1 MSDRI
6 IVAVDG
12 GNSKTDLALVRGD
25 GSVLSLVR
33 GPLSSPHHIGLD
45 GSLAVLGE
53 LWERATTEANLTR
66 TNGPIATVG
75 RLCMAGVDFPVEEHA
90 LQERVAAL
98 GWAEHTSVAND
109 TYAVLRAGT
118 DHGWGVGLVCGA
130 GINCV
135 AVAPDGREVRFSA
148 LGEIT
153 GDWGGGHDIG
163 LAALSSAARSADGR
177 GPRTTL
183 EQKVPAYFGLDTPD
197 AVAEAIHLR
206 TLDAR
211 RVIELPPLVFAEAA
225 HDAVAAEIVEHLVSE
240 IVAFVRAS
248 LTRLDLTQENVQ
260 VALGGGVARNLDAR
274 AIGQIE
280 AELHE
285 VGPHIELRPTSAP
298 PVLGAALS
306 ALDELGAGADA
317 QARVRIELATA
328 RRTDG

>member
-53 LWERATTEANLTR
+53 LWERATAEAKLTR
-66 TNGPIATVG
+66 TNGPIAAVG

-118 DHGWGVGLVCGA
+118 DRGWGVGVVCGA

-153 GDWGGGHDIG
+153 GDWGGGRDVG
-163 LAALSSAARSADGR
+163 MSALGAAARSADGR
-177 GPRTTL
+177 GPKTTL

-206 TLDAR
+206 LLDER

-225 HDAVAAEIVEHLVSE
+225 HDPVAAGIVEHLVLE
-240 IVAFVRAS
+240 IVALVRAS
-248 LTRLDLTQENVQ
+248 LTRLDLTQEHVQ
-260 VALGGGVARNLDAR
+260 VALGGGVARNLDER
-274 AIGQIE
+274 AIEQIE

-306 ALDELGAGADA
+306 ALDELGADADA
-317 QARVRIELATA
+317 QARVRIELANS
-328 RRTDG
+328 RED

>member
-1 MSDRI
+1 MTERI

-12 GNSKTDLALVRGD
+12 GNSKTDLALVRAD
-25 GSVLSLVR
+25 GSLLSLVR
-33 GPLSSPHHIGLD
+33 GPLSSPHHLGLD

-53 LWERATTEANLTR
+53 LWERATAEASLTR
-66 TNGPIATVG
+66 TNGPIAAVG
-75 RLCMAGVDFPVEEHA
+75 RLCMAGVDFPIEEHA

-98 GWAEHTSVAND
+98 GWAEHTTVAND

-153 GDWGGGHDIG
+153 GDWGGGRDVG
-163 LAALSSAARSADGR
+163 MAALGAAARSADGR
-177 GPRTTL
+177 GPKTTL

-197 AVAEAIHLR
+197 AVAEAIHLHK
-206 TLDAR
+206 LDGR

-225 HDAVAAEIVEHLVSE
+225 HDPVAAGIVEHLVVE
-240 IVAFVRAS
+240 IVALVRAS
-248 LTRLDLTQENVQ
+248 LTRLDLTQEHVQ
-260 VALGGGVARNLDAR
+260 VALGGGVARNLDER
-274 AIGQIE
+274 ALEQIK

-306 ALDELGAGADA
+306 ALDELGAGAAA
-317 QARVRIELATA
+317 QARVRIELAN
-328 RRTDG
+328 RRED

>member
-1 MSDRI
+1 MSDRVV
-6 IVAVDG
+6 VAVDG

-66 TNGPIATVG
+66 TNGPIAAVG
-75 RLCMAGVDFPVEEHA
+75 RLCMAGVDFPIEERA
-90 LQERVAAL
+90 LQERIAAL
-98 GWAEHTSVAND
+98 GWAKHTSVAND

-163 LAALSSAARSADGR
+163 LAALSCAARSADGR
-177 GPRTTL
+177 GPKTTL

-206 TLDAR
+206 SLDAR

-225 HDAVAAEIVEHLVSE
+225 HDAVAAEIVEHLVQE

-248 LTRLDLTQENVQ
+248 LTRLELTQEHVQ
-260 VALGGGVARNLDAR
+260 VALGGGVARNLDER
-274 AIGQIE
+274 AIEQIE
-280 AELHE
+280 AELHG
-285 VGPHIELRPTSAP
+285 VGPRIELRPTSAP

-317 QARVRIELATA
+317 QARVRSQLATA
-328 RRTDG
+328 GRHDG